1 MKARKFF
8 FNLTVLAI
16 FSAVVFYIG
25 WITFMIKPGYCAVMT
40 SKTCGVFEKPI
51 VAGAFTWRW
60 ERLLPT
66 NVTIETFDL
75 TPYKTS
81 QTVAGELPAA
91 KLYKDYAASNA
102 DFSYNIKFNIG
113 MSISPEQIL
122 KLYKENIIKN
132 NEDLQE
138 YYGNRAKVAAG
149 LIADSIIK
157 KNTGTV
163 VSPSALTESEVL
175 EIIMSRKGEFEGIA
189 FSMIEVSDC
198 RIPDIE
204 VYNKAKK
211 SYDDFLAMLNLKLEQ
226 YADKN
231 AFSYLEMDKT
241 FKQFEKIGELMKVYP
256 HLQDMFKSGDAAA
269 IISAFKNNQIK

>member
-1 MKARKFF
+1 
-8 FNLTVLAI
+8 
-16 FSAVVFYIG
+16 
-25 WITFMIKPGYCAVMT
+25 
-40 SKTCGVFEKPI
+40 
-51 VAGAFTWRW
+51 
-60 ERLLPT
+60 
-66 NVTIETFDL
+66 
-75 TPYKTS
+75 
-81 QTVAGELPAA
+81 
-91 KLYKDYAASNA
+91 
-102 DFSYNIKFNIG
+102 
-113 MSISPEQIL
+113 
-122 KLYKENIIKN
+122 
-132 NEDLQE
+132 
-138 YYGNRAKVAAG
+138 
-149 LIADSIIK
+149 
-157 KNTGTV
+157 
-163 VSPSALTESEVL
+163 
-175 EIIMSRKGEFEGIA
+175 MSRKGEFEGIA